1 VSAPPRVSVII
12 PHAMRFSA
20 ADLTAFARHAEGA
33 GLDGVFVG
41 DHLTPAV
48 PVPDSTLALAAAA
61 AVTSRVRLGFGVM
74 VLGARVPGS
83 ALDAHIAAL
92 AGGYRIPADIARELP
107 LHGSPAAVAERLC
120 SYAEAGA
127 QHIVLGL
134 ISDDWRQQCDLLA
147 EAVRLT

>member
-1 VSAPPRVSVII
+1 VTTSPR
-12 PHAMRFSA
+12 RFRFR
-20 ADLTAFARHAEGA
+20 TARW
-33 GLDGVFVG
+33 
-41 DHLTPAV
+41 
-48 PVPDSTLALAAAA
+48 
-61 AVTSRVRLGFGVM
+61 RL
-74 VLGARVPGS
+74 P
-83 ALDAHIAAL
+83 
-92 AGGYRIPADIARELP
+92 IPADIARELP